1 MFALIVV
8 NVINVNAH
16 YLMLQQVN
24 ELVSDFT
31 WMIGGPQGSGVETA
45 ANIFSQVF
53 SKMGYQIFGKRE
65 YYSNIKGEHSYF
77 AVRVSDKQIRSS
89 IKGTNMLIAFDA
101 ETIFRHAND
110 VLENGI
116 IIYDSTLEN
125 IKVSDVITFDNDF
138 KERME
143 GFLKSNNKENTI
155 KGILEL
161 ASERGVSIHSV
172 SFRSLLFELSKK
184 IENPRIKTMIR
195 MFNVLGVSLSL
206 GLLMIPTEK
215 LTESINS
222 IFSKKKAI
230 ADMNV
235 SAANFAYN
243 YAAAKFGSTD
253 LKFNINEIKENT
265 LLVQGYYGTSI
276 GKIIAGCRFQSYYP
290 ITPATDESN
299 FLETNEILEI
309 NEDRPGSTLVIQTE
323 DEISA
328 IGMAIGSS
336 LTGVRSAT
344 CTSGPGFV
352 LMIECL
358 SWAGINEV
366 PVVITFYQRSGP
378 STGLPTR
385 HGQDDLL
392 CAINSGVGEF
402 PRIVYA
408 SGNVS
413 DSFYDTANVFNYA
426 DVFQV
431 PVIHM
436 MDKFIASS
444 VTTCQRFDETKVNI
458 DRGKLLHEPP
468 SNPYKR
474 FEHTADG
481 LSPRSKIGLENGIFW
496 NTGDESD
503 VEGHISEDPVNRVE
517 MMDKRQSRLDYILEK
532 IPESEQ
538 IVKHSD
544 GEFCVVSWG
553 STQGPILDAIDM
565 LKNEGI
571 NIGFVE
577 IKLLHPFPK
586 ELLKKSFS
594 NSKTIIDVEANYT
607 GQLGSIIKQNLEKD
621 PDYYILKYTGRP
633 MTCTELYDTLKKIVN
648 NNAEKREVLTYGA

>member
-1 MFALIVV
+1 MDT
-8 NVINVNAH
+8 
-16 YLMLQQVN
+16 
-24 ELVSDFT
+24 DFT

-77 AVRVSDKQIRSS
+77 AVRISDEKIRSS
-89 IKGTNMLIAFDA
+89 VKGTNMLIAFDA
-101 ETIFRHAND
+101 ETIFRHAD
-110 VLENGI
+110 DILENGI
-116 IIYDSTLEN
+116 VIYDSTLEN
-125 IKVSDVITFDNDF
+125 FRVSDVITFENDF
-138 KERME
+138 KDRLENL
-143 GFLKSNNKENTI
+143 LKSKNKEATV
-155 KGILEL
+155 KGMLDL
-161 ASERGVSIHSV
+161 ASENGVKVHSV
-172 SFRSLLFELSKK
+172 SFRSLLSELSEKL
-184 IENPRIKTMIR
+184 ENPRIKNMSR

-206 GLLMIPTEK
+206 GLLMIPSEK
-215 LTESINS
+215 LTDSVNS
-222 IFSKKKAI
+222 IFSKKKSI
-230 ADMNV
+230 AEINV

-243 YAAAKFGSTD
+243 YAAAKFEHNN
-253 LKFNINEIKENT
+253 LKFATKDIQDNT
-265 LLVQGYYGTSI
+265 ILVQGYYGTSI
-276 GKIIAGCRFQSYYP
+276 GKIISGCRFQSYYP

-309 NEDRPGSTLVIQTE
+309 NEDRPGSTLVVQTE

-344 CTSGPGFV
+344 CTSGPGFA
-352 LMIECL
+352 LMTECL

-413 DSFYDTANVFNYA
+413 DSFYDTTQVFNYA
-426 DVFQV
+426 DIFQV

-436 MDKFIASS
+436 LDKFIASS
-444 VTTCQRFDETKVNI
+444 VTTCERFDETKVNI
-458 DRGKLLHEPP
+458 DRGKLLEEIT
-468 SNPYKR
+468 SDDYNR
-474 FEHTADG
+474 FAHTEDG
-481 LSPRSKIGLENGIFW
+481 ISPRSKLGLENGIFW

-503 VEGHISEDPVNRVE
+503 VQGHISEDPVNRVE
-517 MMDKRQSRLDYILEK
+517 KMDKRQSRLDYILEK

-538 IVKHSD
+538 IVQHSEGD
-544 GEFCVVSWG
+544 FCIVSWG
-553 STQGPILDAIDM
+553 STQGPILDAIEM
-565 LKNEGI
+565 LKNDGI
-571 NIGFVE
+571 DIGFIE

-586 ELLKKSFS
+586 EVLKKYLS
-594 NSKTIIDVEANYT
+594 NSKTIINVEANYN
-607 GQLGSIIKQNLEKD
+607 GQLGSLIRQNLEKD
-621 PDYYILKYTGRP
+621 PDYYILKFTGRP
-633 MTCTELYDTLKKIVN
+633 MTCTELYDTLKKITN
-648 NNAEKREVLTYGA
+648 NNAQKREVLTYGA

>member
-1 MFALIVV
+1 MCNIRFGDWGLKMTI
-8 NVINVNAH
+8 
-16 YLMLQQVN
+16 
-24 ELVSDFT
+24 DFT

-77 AVRVSDKQIRSS
+77 AVRISQKQIRSS

-101 ETIFRHAND
+101 ETIFRHADD
-110 VLENGI
+110 VLENGV

-138 KERME
+138 KERMQ
-143 GFLKSNNKENTI
+143 GFLKSKNKDETI
-155 KGILEL
+155 KGLLEL
-161 ASERGVSIHSV
+161 ASENGVSIHSV
-172 SFRSLLFELSKK
+172 SFRSLLAELSEKL
-184 IENPRIKTMIR
+184 ENPRIKNMIR

-206 GLLMIPTEK
+206 GLLRIPPEK
-215 LTESINS
+215 LVESINS
-222 IFSKKKAI
+222 IFSKKKTI

-253 LKFNINEIKENT
+253 LKFDVNEVEENT

>member
-1 MFALIVV
+1 M
-8 NVINVNAH
+8 
-16 YLMLQQVN
+16 
-24 ELVSDFT
+24 VSDFT

-161 ASERGVSIHSV
+161 VSERGASIHSV
-172 SFRSLLFELSKK
+172 SFRSLLFELSEK

-253 LKFNINEIKENT
+253 FKFNINEIKENT

-458 DRGKLLHEPP
+458 DRGKLLDEPP
-468 SNPYKR
+468 SNSYKR
-474 FEHTADG
+474 FEHAADG

-633 MTCTELYDTLKKIVN
+633 MTCSELYDTLKKIVN
-648 NNAEKREVLTYGA
+648 NDAEKREVLTYGA

>member
-1 MFALIVV
+1 MRQRVDRMAT
-8 NVINVNAH
+8 
-16 YLMLQQVN
+16 
-24 ELVSDFT
+24 DFT

-53 SKMGYQIFGKRE
+53 SKMGYQVFGKRE

-77 AVRVSDKQIRSS
+77 AVRISDKKIRSS
-89 IKGTNMLIAFDA
+89 VKGTNMLIAFDA
-101 ETIFRHAND
+101 ETIFRHADD

-116 IIYDSTLEN
+116 VIYDSTLEN
-125 IKVSDVITFDNDF
+125 VRISDVITFENDF
-138 KERME
+138 KGRLENL
-143 GFLKSNNKENTI
+143 LKSKNKEATV
-155 KGILEL
+155 KGMLDL
-161 ASERGVSIHSV
+161 ASENGVKVHSV
-172 SFRSLLFELSKK
+172 SFRSLLTELSEKL
-184 IENPRIKTMIR
+184 ENPRIKNMNR

-206 GLLMIPTEK
+206 GLLMIPSEK
-215 LTESINS
+215 LTESVNL
-222 IFSKKKAI
+222 IFSKKKSI
-230 ADMNV
+230 AEINV

-243 YAAAKFGSTD
+243 YAAAKFEHNN
-253 LKFNINEIKENT
+253 LKFEIKDIQDNT
-265 LLVQGYYGTSI
+265 ILVQGYYGTSI
-276 GKIIAGCRFQSYYP
+276 GKIVAGCRFQSYYP

-344 CTSGPGFV
+344 CTSGPGFA
-352 LMIECL
+352 LMTECL

-385 HGQDDLL
+385 HGQDDLM

-413 DSFYDTANVFNYA
+413 DSFYDTTQVFNYA
-426 DVFQV
+426 DIFQV

-436 MDKFIASS
+436 LDKFIASS
-444 VTTCQRFDETKVNI
+444 VTTCERFDETKVNI
-458 DRGKLLHEPP
+458 DRGKLLEEIP
-468 SNPYKR
+468 SDNYNR
-474 FEHTADG
+474 FAHTEDG
-481 LSPRSKIGLENGIFW
+481 ISPRSKLGLENGIFW

-503 VEGHISEDPVNRVE
+503 VQGHISEDPVNRVE

-538 IVKHSD
+538 IVQHSEGD
-544 GEFCVVSWG
+544 FCVVSWG

-565 LKNEGI
+565 LKNDGI
-571 NIGFVE
+571 DVGFIE

-586 ELLKKSFS
+586 ELLKKSLS
-594 NSKTIIDVEANYT
+594 NSKTIINIEANYN
-607 GQLGSIIKQNLEKD
+607 GQLGSLIRQNLEKD
-621 PDYYILKYTGRP
+621 PDYYILKFTGRP
-633 MTCTELYDTLKKIVN
+633 MTCTELYDTLKKIIN

>member
-1 MFALIVV
+1 MR
-8 NVINVNAH
+8 
-16 YLMLQQVN
+16 QQVDRMDT
-24 ELVSDFT
+24 DFT

-77 AVRVSDKQIRSS
+77 AVRISDEKIRSS
-89 IKGTNMLIAFDA
+89 VKGTNMLIAFDA
-101 ETIFRHAND
+101 ETIFRHAD
-110 VLENGI
+110 DILENGI
-116 IIYDSTLEN
+116 VIYDSTLEN
-125 IKVSDVITFDNDF
+125 FRVSDVITFENDF
-138 KERME
+138 KDRLENL
-143 GFLKSNNKENTI
+143 LKSKNKEATV
-155 KGILEL
+155 KGMLDL
-161 ASERGVSIHSV
+161 ASENGVKVNSV
-172 SFRSLLFELSKK
+172 SFRSLLTELSEKL
-184 IENPRIKTMIR
+184 ENPRIKNMSR

-206 GLLMIPTEK
+206 GLLMIPSEK
-215 LTESINS
+215 LTDSVNS
-222 IFSKKKAI
+222 IFSKKKSI
-230 ADMNV
+230 AEINV

-243 YAAAKFGSTD
+243 YAAAKFEHNN
-253 LKFNINEIKENT
+253 LKFETKDIQDNT
-265 LLVQGYYGTSI
+265 ILVQGYYGTSI
-276 GKIIAGCRFQSYYP
+276 GKIISGCRFQSYYP

-309 NEDRPGSTLVIQTE
+309 NEGRPGSTLVVQTE

-344 CTSGPGFV
+344 CTSGPGFA
-352 LMIECL
+352 LMTECL

-378 STGLPTR
+378 STGMPTR

-413 DSFYDTANVFNYA
+413 DSFYDTTKVFNYA
-426 DVFQV
+426 DIFQV

-436 MDKFIASS
+436 LDKFIASS
-444 VTTCQRFDETKVNI
+444 VTTCERFDETKVNI
-458 DRGKLLHEPP
+458 DRGKLLEEIT
-468 SNPYKR
+468 SDNYNR
-474 FEHTADG
+474 FAHTEDG
-481 LSPRSKIGLENGIFW
+481 ISPRSKLGLENGIFW

-503 VEGHISEDPVNRVE
+503 VQGHISEDPVNRVE
-517 MMDKRQSRLDYILEK
+517 KMDKRQSRLGYILEK

-538 IVKHSD
+538 IIQHSEGD
-544 GEFCVVSWG
+544 FCIVSWG
-553 STQGPILDAIDM
+553 STQGPILDAIEM
-565 LKNEGI
+565 LKNDGI
-571 NIGFVE
+571 DIGFIE

-586 ELLKKSFS
+586 ELLKKHLS
-594 NSKTIIDVEANYT
+594 NSKTIINVEANYD
-607 GQLGSIIKQNLEKD
+607 GQLGSLIRQNLEKD
-621 PDYYILKYTGRP
+621 PDYYILKFTGRP
-633 MTCTELYDTLKKIVN
+633 MTCTEIYDTLKKITN
-648 NNAEKREVLTYGA
+648 NNAQKREVLTYGA

>member
-1 MFALIVV
+1 MAT
-8 NVINVNAH
+8 
-16 YLMLQQVN
+16 
-24 ELVSDFT
+24 DFT

-53 SKMGYQIFGKRE
+53 SKMGYQVFGKRE

-77 AVRVSDKQIRSS
+77 AVRISDKKIRSS
-89 IKGTNMLIAFDA
+89 VKGTNLLIAFDA
-101 ETIFRHAND
+101 ETIFRHADD

-116 IIYDSTLEN
+116 VIYDSTLEN
-125 IKVSDVITFDNDF
+125 MRVSDVITFENDF
-138 KERME
+138 KGRLENL
-143 GFLKSNNKENTI
+143 LKSKNKEATV
-155 KGILEL
+155 KGMLDL
-161 ASERGVSIHSV
+161 ASENGVKVHSV
-172 SFRSLLFELSKK
+172 SFRSLLSELSEKL
-184 IENPRIKTMIR
+184 ENPRIKNMSR

-206 GLLMIPTEK
+206 GLLMIPSEK
-215 LTESINS
+215 LTDSVNS
-222 IFSKKKAI
+222 IFSKKKSI
-230 ADMNV
+230 AEINV

-243 YAAAKFGSTD
+243 YAAAKFEHNN
-253 LKFNINEIKENT
+253 LKFATKDIQDNT
-265 LLVQGYYGTSI
+265 ILVQGYYGTSI
-276 GKIIAGCRFQSYYP
+276 GKIISGCRFQSYYP

-309 NEDRPGSTLVIQTE
+309 NEDRPGSTLVVQTE

-344 CTSGPGFV
+344 CTSGPGFA
-352 LMIECL
+352 LMTECL

-413 DSFYDTANVFNYA
+413 DSFYDTTQAFNYA
-426 DVFQV
+426 DIFQV

-436 MDKFIASS
+436 LDKFIASS
-444 VTTCQRFDETKVNI
+444 VTTCERFDETKVNI
-458 DRGKLLHEPP
+458 DRGKLLEEIT
-468 SNPYKR
+468 SDDYNR
-474 FEHTADG
+474 FAHTEDG
-481 LSPRSKIGLENGIFW
+481 ISPRSKLGLENGIFW

-503 VEGHISEDPVNRVE
+503 VQGHISEDPVNRVE
-517 MMDKRQSRLDYILEK
+517 KMDKRQSRLDYILEK

-538 IVKHSD
+538 IVQHSEGD
-544 GEFCVVSWG
+544 FCIVSWG
-553 STQGPILDAIDM
+553 STQGPILDAIEM
-565 LKNEGI
+565 LKNDGI
-571 NIGFVE
+571 DIGFIE

-586 ELLKKSFS
+586 EVLKKYLS
-594 NSKTIIDVEANYT
+594 NSKTIINVEANYN
-607 GQLGSIIKQNLEKD
+607 GQLGSLIRQNLEKD
-621 PDYYILKYTGRP
+621 PDYYILKFTGRP
-633 MTCTELYDTLKKIVN
+633 MTCTELYDTLKKITN
-648 NNAEKREVLTYGA
+648 NNAQKREVLTYGA